1 MNDRSGM
8 RQKRFRGHMF
18 AVLMSASFMSA
29 SFIYMALLLLPVTA
43 VQAKVSADQVA
54 IIVNR
59 NDAASREIA
68 HYYRDRRGIPAGNII
83 EVSVPV
89 KNAISEKV
97 FRRVFAQVD
106 KQVSNDVQ
114 YYALAWSRP
123 FRAGCMSITSAFT
136 FGYNELYC
144 AKGCKPTRRSVYYN
158 DDTTTPYS
166 EYGIRP
172 SMMLAGSSLAQ
183 VKAMIDRGVASDA
196 SVPQEA
202 TAYLMSTS
210 DRNRNVRSRR
220 YPVIETMLSD
230 RVDIEIIQADM
241 LRDKHDVMF
250 YFTGL
255 KQVEAIDSNTFLPG
269 AVADHLTSAGG
280 RLFGGRQM
288 SILEWLD
295 AGATASYGTVV
306 EPCAFTQK
314 FPNPG
319 IVIER
324 YTDGESLVE
333 AYWKSVAWPGQGVFV
348 GEPMATPYAV
358 RQVAKQAAESIA
370 IESLVT
376 ENRD

>member
-1 MNDRSGM
+1 MNDRPGM
-8 RQKRFRGHMF
+8 GQKRFPGQMF
-18 AVLMSASFMSA
+18 TVLMSASFMPA
-29 SFIYMALLLLPVTA
+29 SFIFGVLLLFPVSA
-43 VQAKVSADQVA
+43 VEARVSADQIA
-54 IIVNR
+54 IIVNQ

-68 HYYRDRRGIPAGNII
+68 HYYRDRRGIPTANII
-83 EVSVPV
+83 EVSLPV
-89 KNAISEKV
+89 RNAISEKT
-97 FRRVFAQVD
+97 FRRVFAQLEN
-106 KQVSNDVQ
+106 QVSNDVQ

-144 AKGCKPTRRSVYYN
+144 AQGCKPTRHSVYYN

-172 SMMLAGSSLAQ
+172 SMMLAGSSVAQ

-196 SVPQEA
+196 SMPKA

-220 YPVIETMLSD
+220 YPVIEAMLSD
-230 RVDIEIIQADM
+230 RIDIEIIHADS
-241 LRDKHDVMF
+241 LQDKHDVMF

-288 SILEWLD
+288 SLLEWLD

-324 YTDGESLVE
+324 YINGESLVE

-348 GEPMATPYAV
+348 GELMATPYAGKQLAK
-358 RQVAKQAAESIA
+358 QVAQP
-370 IESLVT
+370 LVKDNLAT
-376 ENRD
+376 NRD